1 MTENTMP
8 FDPRRGAGS
17 PGRPSSGQ
25 FGSPRLSKSLGCCK
39 FWLEPM
45 GIWEIS
51 VSIAAGSCIKTTS
64 SKFRLRSL
72 FIYSQTTRNGAVII
86 SQLEQGVVMRIVTL
100 LAATAFGLAG
110 IQAASA
116 ADMGLPLKAPPPPPP
131 AWTWTGFYIGGN
143 AGAGYGQVDQ
153 QLNFPGPGFGP
164 MAFDSQ
170 PISGFLGG
178 AQLGYNWQMPNAP
191 VVLGIEGEWDWAGLS
206 GTAPCNLNFFGAIVG
221 MNCNVQENWIADVA
235 GRIGFTA
242 DRALIYVKGGVAW
255 AGNQY
260 NGTIF
265 PLVGQIPVTASETK
279 VGGLLGVGV
288 EYAVIGNWSAKLEYD
303 FIDFGSTNNA
313 MTIGGVAVPST
324 IVNLGVRE
332 TVSEV
337 KFGINYRWN
346 WAP

>member
-1 MTENTMP
+1 
-8 FDPRRGAGS
+8 
-17 PGRPSSGQ
+17 
-25 FGSPRLSKSLGCCK
+25 
-39 FWLEPM
+39 
-45 GIWEIS
+45 
-51 VSIAAGSCIKTTS
+51 
-64 SKFRLRSL
+64 
-72 FIYSQTTRNGAVII
+72 
-86 SQLEQGVVMRIVTL
+86 MRIITL
-100 LAATAFGLAG
+100 LAATAFGFAG

-116 ADMGLPLKAPPPPPP
+116 ADMGLPLKAPPPPP
-131 AWTWTGFYIGGN
+131 AVWSWTGFYIGVNG
-143 AGAGYGQVDQ
+143 GAGFGQADES
-153 QLNFPGPGFGP
+153 LNFPGIGFGST
-164 MAFDSQ
+164 AINSQ
-170 PISGFLGG
+170 PISGELAGG
-178 AQLGYNWQMPNAP
+178 QIGYNWQIPSMP
-191 VVLGIEGEWDWAGLS
+191 VVLGIEGEGDWANLTGS
-206 GTAPCNLNFFGAIVG
+206 GPCNVNYFGFIAGV
-221 MNCNVQENWIADVA
+221 NCNVKTNWIADVA
-235 GRIGFTA
+235 GRVGFTA